1 MLDIFENAIALE
13 SIVSDVTLVHD
24 NVTTLSEVVLDL
36 CLVRVLDKAQ
46 YIFFEDISVRSG

>member
-1 MLDIFENAIALE
+1 MLDIFEYAVALE

-24 NVTTLSEVVLDL
+24 NVTTLSEVVLYL

-46 YIFFEDISVRSG
+46 YISFEDISVRFG